1 MMVVIVHVQ
10 FLVGEQLGT
19 SALAADRGKVRLVL
33 LGLPVEAELRR
44 NARPGDV
51 VHGGAG
57 HRFHVLLRIELVG
70 VVEVVRATVVRR
82 FKVVGFVRV
91 AIVIAIAAA
100 AVVYR
105 VLVLLVLRV
114 VRVLLIA
121 GGVLEDE
128 RRRRGRLPGWGLRRL
143 LLLLQRW

>member
-1 MMVVIVHVQ
+1 MMMVIVHVQ

-19 SALAADRGKVRLVL
+19 TSALDRGKVGLVL
-33 LGLPVEAELRR
+33 LIGLPVEAELRR

-91 AIVIAIAAA
+91 AIAIAAT

>member
-1 MMVVIVHVQ
+1 MMVIVHVQ

-19 SALAADRGKVRLVL
+19 TSALDRGKVGLVL

-44 NARPGDV
+44 NARPRDV

-91 AIVIAIAAA
+91 AIAIAAA

-121 GGVLEDE
+121 CGVLEDE

-143 LLLLQRW
+143 LLLLCW

>member
-1 MMVVIVHVQ
+1 MMMVIVHVQ

-19 SALAADRGKVRLVL
+19 TSALDRGKVGLVL
-33 LGLPVEAELRR
+33 LIGLPVEAELRR

-91 AIVIAIAAA
+91 AIAIATAT
-100 AVVYR
+100 VVYR

-114 VRVLLIA
+114 VGVLLIA

>member
-1 MMVVIVHVQ
+1 MMMVIVHVQ

-19 SALAADRGKVRLVL
+19 TSALDRGKVRLVL

-57 HRFHVLLRIELVG
+57 HRFHVLLRIKLVG

-91 AIVIAIAAA
+91 AIAIAAT

-105 VLVLLVLRV
+105 VLVLLVLWV